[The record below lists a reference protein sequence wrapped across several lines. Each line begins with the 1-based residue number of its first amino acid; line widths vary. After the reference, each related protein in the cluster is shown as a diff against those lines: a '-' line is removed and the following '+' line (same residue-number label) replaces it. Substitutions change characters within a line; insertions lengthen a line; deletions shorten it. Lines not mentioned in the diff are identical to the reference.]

1 MPRISIYVIKEI
13 SSSFL
18 FIFSLITIVIWLSQ
32 ALRNLEILSNDSV
45 TIASYVFYTILL
57 IPKLSMITIPFSIFL
72 AIILTLNKLRLDSE
86 LIIFGSTGNSNRDIL
101 LKPLGVIAIFFFLII
116 LFLSTY
122 LVPKSSAEIR
132 NKITEIRSSSVNISI
147 LKEKRFI
154 TPDNNLTVFF
164 KKIIGQD
171 IYGLLLHDRS
181 EKNNIK
187 TYVAKKGYLDNK
199 NGNNAIYLYDGTMQ
213 IYNEEQYKI
222 SEIDFDR
229 YSIDLK
235 IFDKVADG
243 FLYAD
248 ELSSLELIKKI
259 SNLENNSEEFGVL
272 HNRFIKGLYIFSLVF
287 LPLIIFKIIKKPDD
301 KSIIIISIIIAIG
314 IAIKF
319 FEITMESI
327 LVENNSI
334 LMLNYFLPIAI
345 FIIIIFSLYLNIN
358 YIKEKIKK

>member
-1 MPRISIYVIKEI
+1 MSRISIYVIKEI

-32 ALRNLEILSNDSV
+32 ALRNLEILSNESV
-45 TIASYVFYTILL
+45 TIASYIFYTVLL
-57 IPKLSMITIPFSIFL
+57 IPKLAMITIPISIFL
-72 AIILTLNKLRLDSE
+72 AIILALNKLRLDSE

-101 LKPLGVIAIFFFLII
+101 LKPFTIISIFFFLII
-116 LFLSTY
+116 LFLSVY

-132 NKITEIRSSSVNISI
+132 SKISEIRSSSVNISI

-154 TPDNNLTVFF
+154 TPDSNLTVFF
-164 KKIIGQD
+164 KKIDGQE

-181 EKNNIK
+181 EKDNIK
-187 TYVAKKGYLDNK
+187 TYVAKKGFIDNK
-199 NGNNAIYLYDGTMQ
+199 NGNNSIYLYEGTMQ
-213 IYNEEQYKI
+213 IFNKEQYKI
-222 SEIDFDR
+222 SEIDFDK

-235 IFDKVADG
+235 IFDKIADS

-248 ELSSLELIKKI
+248 ELSSIELIKKI
-259 SNLENNSEEFGVL
+259 SNLKNNSEEFGVL
-272 HNRFIKGLYIFSLVF
+272 HNRFIKALYIFSLIF

-301 KSIIIISIIIAIG
+301 KSIIIISIIIVIG

-319 FEITMESI
+319 FEITMESLLI
-327 LVENNSI
+327 ENNNI

-345 FIIIIFSLYLNIN
+345 FIIIIFILYLNIN